1 MGLSRNHFQLN
12 SGRSPVR
19 SRLRPFSSRR
29 VNSPVYDLDWP
40 VPVETDNRSRC
51 VRSLVRCG
59 AHLGLEMSVS
69 SLLGGPV
76 IRPSPTSHATA
87 FLQSVLVESESIHSR
102 TLGLWRMCSWCCR
115 VCSFWFGF
123 DVSVAAIRR
132 SANTSLP
139 GWRSR
144 WSERCDT
151 RSERHSQ
158 RSERRN
164 ASSAEAAGEA
174 SAANVASSMVPNYRG
189 GSNCRGV
196 VSSRARWGA
205 TAWVDPGLSLQ
216 VGRTR

>member
-1 MGLSRNHFQLN
+1 M
-12 SGRSPVR
+12 
-19 SRLRPFSSRR
+19 RP
-29 VNSPVYDLDWP
+29 
-40 VPVETDNRSRC
+40 
-51 VRSLVRCG
+51 
-59 AHLGLEMSVS
+59 HLGLEMSVS

-76 IRPSPTSHATA
+76 IRPSPTSHATP

-102 TLGLWRMCSWCCR
+102 TLGLWRMCIWCCR

-132 SANTSLP
+132 SPNTSLP
-139 GWRSR
+139 RWRSR

-164 ASSAEAAGEA
+164 ASSAEAAGGA

-189 GSNCRGV
+189 GQIVAGLSQAARDGARQRGACCV
-196 VSSRARWGA
+196 GGAGRDLRHVGLVWCKPGTTNHPYARPTTATNTESSSF
-205 TAWVDPGLSLQ
+205 DPGLSLQ
-216 VGRTR
+216 VGRSR

>member
-1 MGLSRNHFQLN
+1 MRAVAG
-12 SGRSPVR
+12 P
-19 SRLRPFSSRR
+19 LRP
-29 VNSPVYDLDWP
+29 
-40 VPVETDNRSRC
+40 
-51 VRSLVRCG
+51 
-59 AHLGLEMSVS
+59 HLGLEMSVS

-102 TLGLWRMCSWCCR
+102 TLGLWRMCIWWCR

-132 SANTSLP
+132 SPDTSLPGWRFPDTSLP

-144 WSERCDT
+144 WWKRCDT

-205 TAWVDPGLSLQ
+205 TACVDPGLSLQ
-216 VGRTR
+216 VGRSR